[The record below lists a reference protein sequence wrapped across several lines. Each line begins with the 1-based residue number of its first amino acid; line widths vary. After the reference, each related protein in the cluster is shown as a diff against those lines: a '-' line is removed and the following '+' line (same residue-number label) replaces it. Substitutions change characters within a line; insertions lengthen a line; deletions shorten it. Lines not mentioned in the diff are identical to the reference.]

1 MTKYAVMI
9 VLDLDV
15 VLEDN
20 KKVSEVEKA
29 TENLVRIYFEGEES
43 RTKIKILRTK
53 FLGLAEMK

>member
-1 MTKYAVMI
+1 MMTKYAVMV

-29 TENLVRIYFEGEES
+29 TENLVRIYFEGNES
-43 RTKIKILRTK
+43 RAKIKILRTK
-53 FLGLAEMK
+53 FLGLAEE